1 MSGQQAESGV
11 SWFDGILAERQVY
24 VRGRGRPYFVTIT
37 RRARVARAL
46 ALLVLILAF
55 AGTAAGLA
63 GAWRLNGSLR
73 AELASLRAD
82 VARSGGDERAARL
95 RAEAELAQEREGWA
109 AASRSRAAELEAVQA
124 RATLLTTQLASA
136 EQASER
142 SAAELKTARQRVAEL
157 ESAGSG
163 VSEAATELDAAK
175 QRIAELEPA
184 LAEAQGQA
192 GAAESARAEAATLR
206 DERDGLGRRLA
217 ELEAQLQRA
226 ASATVATLASIE
238 PEESAVMPQPEQGED
253 VKAELTAALAR
264 LKELE
269 SYVGRRAPAPP
280 AQAPR

>member
-24 VRGRGRPYFVTIT
+24 VRGRGRPYFMTIT

-82 VARSGGDERAARL
+82 VARSGGDERAVRL

-109 AASRSRAAELEAVQA
+109 AASRSRAAELEA
-124 RATLLTTQLASA
+124 
-136 EQASER
+136 
-142 SAAELKTARQRVAEL
+142 
-157 ESAGSG
+157 
-163 VSEAATELDAAK
+163 
-175 QRIAELEPA
+175 
-184 LAEAQGQA
+184 
-192 GAAESARAEAATLR
+192 
-206 DERDGLGRRLA
+206 
-217 ELEAQLQRA
+217 QLQRA
-226 ASATVATLASIE
+226 ASAPVATLASIE
-238 PEESAVMPQPEQGED
+238 PDESAVVPQPEQRED
-253 VKAELTAALAR
+253 VRAELTAALTR